1 MPRPAKDEHSSRA
14 LSGRGILRLAFLFCI
29 AAAVA
34 ALAGAF
40 GIARDYGFLHA
51 SILSGSPGGQYHALA
66 TRLSER
72 ARRELL
78 PPEWLNADRAPADH
92 LGEVFDELVERARE
106 YVRAQRDGADR
117 QDRERQSQ
125 A

>member
-1 MPRPAKDEHSSRA
+1 MEVAGHGWSIPIRTIGVTDARPPADTDIVSVDNVDR
-14 LSGRGILRLAFLFCI
+14 RLVRLFE
-29 AAAVA
+29 
-34 ALAGAF
+34 
-40 GIARDYGFLHA
+40 A
-51 SILSGSPGGQYHALA
+51 SQAHD
-66 TRLSER
+66 R

-117 QDRERQSQ
+117 QDRDRQSQ

>member
-1 MPRPAKDEHSSRA
+1 MTFSSSGIGVTHARPPADTDTVGVDNVDR
-14 LSGRGILRLAFLFCI
+14 RLVRLFE
-29 AAAVA
+29 
-34 ALAGAF
+34 
-40 GIARDYGFLHA
+40 A
-51 SILSGSPGGQYHALA
+51 SQAH
-66 TRLSER
+66 ER

-117 QDRERQSQ
+117 RDRERQSQ

>member
-1 MPRPAKDEHSSRA
+1 MDRNNVDRRLLARFEASRA
-14 LSGRGILRLAFLFCI
+14 
-29 AAAVA
+29 
-34 ALAGAF
+34 
-40 GIARDYGFLHA
+40 H
-51 SILSGSPGGQYHALA
+51 
-66 TRLSER
+66 ER

-92 LGEVFDELVERARE
+92 LDEVFGELVERARE
-106 YVRAQRDGADR
+106 YVSAQRDAADL